1 MGKIKLVKKIKEF
14 INNTK
19 IRTKLIAVYLMG
31 IIFTVSI
38 VGVYLTTKINSI
50 LVEKSTYGQSVN
62 CDTAEYRIREILSLA
77 VNLSDMIYSDVKLHN
92 MISTEYRSYSDVV
105 DAYRDYPIL
114 ENYLKY
120 YKEIASIR
128 FYVNNDTLLNSSQ
141 IMKVTKDVQACDW
154 YRNAITN
161 NGVITWKY
169 KSDEITKEEYLSL
182 IRCIKDKSGKQI
194 GVLVINMQNSELE
207 KVLADIPSTAAV
219 ALDTEIVASNREEE
233 NEGLE
238 KYIINS
244 QGDISEQ
251 ANINNQL
258 NEVILRSFKINKSFK
273 NKFKVIITEPLSAI
287 TKQTNRVI
295 LYSLFAIVAATILSV
310 MFIVLCTDE
319 FSKRV
324 EILRSAMHKI
334 VGGDFVI
341 TDSIEGKDEVGQ
353 LYADL
358 IIMINSIKK
367 LINEV
372 YVEKI
377 QKEQLK
383 AKQNEI
389 EFKMLASQINPH
401 FLYNTLE
408 TIRMKAFCN
417 GDREIAD
424 IVKKLGKIMRRN
436 LEVSDKIVSLKSEL
450 DLVANYLEIQ
460 ALRFE
465 GRVSYEFNT
474 ELDTEKYKVLPLLL
488 QPIVENAFVH
498 GLEGS
503 KEGGKIIVNI
513 YLEAEYLIVEVKD
526 NGVGINKE
534 KLVILNKDIDLE
546 AESGRRSL
554 GVRNI
559 KERIQLY
566 YGEEYNMKIE
576 STVGKGTTVK
586 LYLPMVWEEE

>member
-1 MGKIKLVKKIKEF
+1 
-14 INNTK
+14 
-19 IRTKLIAVYLMG
+19 
-31 IIFTVSI
+31 
-38 VGVYLTTKINSI
+38 
-50 LVEKSTYGQSVN
+50 
-62 CDTAEYRIREILSLA
+62 
-77 VNLSDMIYSDVKLHN
+77 
-92 MISTEYRSYSDVV
+92 
-105 DAYRDYPIL
+105 
-114 ENYLKY
+114 
-120 YKEIASIR
+120 
-128 FYVNNDTLLNSSQ
+128 
-141 IMKVTKDVQACDW
+141 
-154 YRNAITN
+154 
-161 NGVITWKY
+161 
-169 KSDEITKEEYLSL
+169 
-182 IRCIKDKSGKQI
+182 
-194 GVLVINMQNSELE
+194 
-207 KVLADIPSTAAV
+207 
-219 ALDTEIVASNREEE
+219 
-233 NEGLE
+233 
-238 KYIINS
+238 
-244 QGDISEQ
+244 
-251 ANINNQL
+251 
-258 NEVILRSFKINKSFK
+258 
-273 NKFKVIITEPLSAI
+273 
-287 TKQTNRVI
+287 
-295 LYSLFAIVAATILSV
+295 
-310 MFIVLCTDE
+310 
-319 FSKRV
+319 
-324 EILRSAMHKI
+324 
-334 VGGDFVI
+334 
-341 TDSIEGKDEVGQ
+341 
-353 LYADL
+353 
-358 IIMINSIKK
+358 
-367 LINEV
+367 
-372 YVEKI
+372 
-377 QKEQLK
+377 
-383 AKQNEI
+383 
-389 EFKMLASQINPH
+389 
-401 FLYNTLE
+401 
-408 TIRMKAFCN
+408 MKAFCN